1 LNGKFRRRL
10 ERFLSGD
17 PLEMISRL
25 VDYYYLLKS
34 QFYYKRFFGAIGENS
49 RLIRPMRLKNV
60 GNVFLRDNVI
70 INKFAFIITVPAP
83 DAAAPVVVVD
93 SGTIIG
99 HFNHI
104 ASVNS
109 VYIGK
114 NVLTADKVYISD
126 HNHQYADIRKPVMDQ
141 GTYSNGV
148 VRIGDGSWIGENVC
162 IVSAK
167 IGRNCVVAANSV
179 VTKDIPDYC
188 VAAGIPAR
196 VIKRYDHGSDRWEK
210 PPCST

>member
-1 LNGKFRRRL
+1 MNGRFKRHL
-10 ERFLSGD
+10 EIFTSDNLPEIFSR
-17 PLEMISRL
+17 ISDYFYL
-25 VDYYYLLKS
+25 VKS
-34 QFYYKRFFGAIGENS
+34 QCYYKFFFGAIGKNS
-49 RLIRPMRLKNV
+49 KLIMPMRLKNV
-60 GNVFLRDNVI
+60 GNVFIQDDVI
-70 INKFAFIITVPAP
+70 INKFAFIITVQVCADVKPSL
-83 DAAAPVVVVD
+83 VVD
-93 SGTIIG
+93 SGSIIG

-126 HNHQYADIRKPVMDQ
+126 HNHQYADISKPVMDQ
-141 GTYSNGV
+141 GVYSNGIV
-148 VRIGDGSWIGENVC
+148 SIGDGTWIGENVC

-167 IGRNCVVAANSV
+167 IGKNCVVAANSV

-196 VIKRYDHGSDRWEK
+196 VIKMYDPGTNRWVK
-210 PPCST
+210 PPT

>member
-1 LNGKFRRRL
+1 ML
-10 ERFLSGD
+10 ET
-17 PLEMISRL
+17 ISRS

-34 QFYYKRFFGAIGENS
+34 QIYYKRFFGAIGKNS
-49 RLIRPMRLKNV
+49 KLIMPMRLKNV
-60 GNVFLRDNVI
+60 RNVFIGDDVI
-70 INKFAFIITVPAP
+70 INKYAFIITVPLP
-83 DAAAPVVVVD
+83 GAAVPGVVVD
-93 SGTIIG
+93 NGSILG

-104 ASVNS
+104 ASVNK

-126 HNHQYADIRKPVMDQ
+126 HNHQYADIHMPVMDQ

-148 VRIGDGSWIGENVC
+148 VHIGDGSWIGENVC

-179 VTKDIPDYC
+179 VTKDIPDYS

-196 VIKRYDHGSDRWEK
+196 VVKRFDHDSNRWMK
-210 PPCST
+210 PPC